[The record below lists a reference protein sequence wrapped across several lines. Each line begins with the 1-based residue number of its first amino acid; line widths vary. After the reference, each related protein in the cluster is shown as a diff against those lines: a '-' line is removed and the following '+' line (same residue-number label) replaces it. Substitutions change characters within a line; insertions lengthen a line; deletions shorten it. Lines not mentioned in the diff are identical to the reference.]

1 MENLN
6 DILKLANIQELR
18 SFLLEG
24 VELSEAPDPRPYAKR
39 IREDENRLYQFLRD
53 TFPEKADAEHAC
65 DIAGDALSSFSDAYM
80 EIGILAGAR
89 LLYALLI
96 DDSRAAL

>member
-1 MENLN
+1 MPRN
-6 DILKLANIQELR
+6 DH
-18 SFLLEG
+18 
-24 VELSEAPDPRPYAKR
+24 VV
-39 IREDENRLYQFLRD
+39 REDENRLYQFLRD

-65 DIAGDALSSFSDAYM
+65 DIAGNALSSFSDAYM

-96 DDSRAAL
+96 DDRHVAL

>member
-24 VELSEAPDPRPYAKR
+24 VELSDAPDPRPYAKR
-39 IREDENRLYQFLRD
+39 IREDENRLYQFLH
-53 TFPEKADAEHAC
+53 DAFKDRTDEDLAC
-65 DIAGDALSSFSDAYM
+65 EIAGNALNTFSDAYM

>member
-39 IREDENRLYQFLRD
+39 IREDENRLYQFLHDAFKDR
-53 TFPEKADAEHAC
+53 ADEDLAC
-65 DIAGDALSSFSDAYM
+65 EIAGNALNTFSDAYM

-96 DDSRAAL
+96 DDRHVAL